1 MGELKEFIEEKKE
14 AIKEWIEKKKEERKG
29 DDEDGKEERP
39 VPKFTNA
46 IVGKV
51 TVSSV
56 SCEDQGPYL
65 VRYGSKGGNKDE
77 EKEEREEKEDGDE
90 GKDRKRRPR
99 RPRGAFLILVKG
111 CKRPEP
117 KED

>member
-1 MGELKEFIEEKKE
+1 MGKEFIEEKKE

-29 DDEDGKEERP
+29 GDKDREEKRL

-51 TVSSV
+51 TVSGV

-65 VRYGSKGGNKDE
+65 VRYESKGGDKDD
-77 EKEEREEKEDGDE
+77 EKEEKDEREEGDE
-90 GKDRKRRPR
+90 RKDRNRRPR

>member
-1 MGELKEFIEEKKE
+1 MGKYEELKEFIEEKKE

-29 DDEDGKEERP
+29 GDKDREEKRP

-51 TVSSV
+51 TVSGV

-65 VRYGSKGGNKDE
+65 VRYGSKGGDKDE
-77 EKEEREEKEDGDE
+77 EKEEKEEGDE

-117 KED
+117 